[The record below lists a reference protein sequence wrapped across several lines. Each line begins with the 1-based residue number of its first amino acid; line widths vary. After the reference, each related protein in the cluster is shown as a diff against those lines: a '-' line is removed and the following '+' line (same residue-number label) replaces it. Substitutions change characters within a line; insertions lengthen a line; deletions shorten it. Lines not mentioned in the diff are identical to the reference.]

1 VNTLIVVAI
10 VVIALAGLVKLVD
23 WGYQWRFA
31 ALQLAELVQE
41 LVAERMIFQEDR
53 VQLIQQLKAKQEQQ
67 VQPRGVFV
75 VPPNVIGD
83 DDADMR
89 A

>member
-1 VNTLIVVAI
+1 MNTLIVVAL
-10 VVIALAGLVKLVD
+10 VVAALAGLVKLVD

-31 ALQLAELVQE
+31 ALQLAEMVQE

-53 VQLIQQLKAKQEQQ
+53 VQLIQQLKAKSEHEA
-67 VQPRGVFV
+67 QPRGVFV
-75 VPPNVIGD
+75 VPPNVIGE